1 MDLVDSIVLVSPRY
15 PPYIG
20 GVETHVSQM
29 AKRARKFFDHVSV
42 ITTDPSWHLG
52 HIQKTA
58 DGLTIHRI
66 RSFAPSENYHFPSP
80 IELFAQLKESRP
92 QVLHIHALHDLP
104 GPVAG
109 FMDSQSSLIF
119 TPHYVGRINSRLG
132 RVLFK
137 AYRPLVH
144 KLIKK
149 VPRIICTSRFEAR
162 LMAATFPDS
171 SGKIELIPNGVDR
184 EFQEKYPWRE
194 PAEPRILYAGRL
206 ERYKNVDKILRAVAQ
221 LQPKHEDLK
230 TTIVGR
236 GPFKPELLKLAAS
249 LKVNGGVEWLEGLT
263 RDELFELYSSATAVI
278 VPSESESM
286 GVAAAEAIGVGA
298 PTIVAD
304 ASGLAEFVEEGLA
317 QPIEPPVTHVKLAQK
332 IEEVLDDPKRFSP
345 IGMKSPLIKTWDE
358 VAEQTYRSC
367 AS

>member
-1 MDLVDSIVLVSPRY
+1 
-15 PPYIG
+15 
-20 GVETHVSQM
+20 M
-29 AKRARKFFDHVSV
+29 ARRAGKFFEHVSV
-42 ITTDPSWHLG
+42 ITTDPSRHLR

-132 RVLFK
+132 R
-137 AYRPLVH
+137 
-144 KLIKK
+144 
-149 VPRIICTSRFEAR
+149 
-162 LMAATFPDS
+162 
-171 SGKIELIPNGVDR
+171 
-184 EFQEKYPWRE
+184 
-194 PAEPRILYAGRL
+194 GR
-206 ERYKNVDKILRAVAQ
+206 
-221 LQPKHEDLK
+221 
-230 TTIVGR
+230 
-236 GPFKPELLKLAAS
+236 FKPELWKLAAS

-317 QPIEPPVTHVKLAQK
+317 QPIEPPVTYVKLAQK
-332 IEEVLDDPKRFSP
+332 IEEVLEDPKRFSP
-345 IGMKSPLIKTWDE
+345 TGMKSPLIKTWDE

>member
-149 VPRIICTSRFEAR
+149 VPRII
-162 LMAATFPDS
+162 
-171 SGKIELIPNGVDR
+171 
-184 EFQEKYPWRE
+184 
-194 PAEPRILYAGRL
+194 
-206 ERYKNVDKILRAVAQ
+206 
-221 LQPKHEDLK
+221 
-230 TTIVGR
+230 
-236 GPFKPELLKLAAS
+236 
-249 LKVNGGVEWLEGLT
+249 
-263 RDELFELYSSATAVI
+263 
-278 VPSESESM
+278 
-286 GVAAAEAIGVGA
+286 
-298 PTIVAD
+298 
-304 ASGLAEFVEEGLA
+304 
-317 QPIEPPVTHVKLAQK
+317 
-332 IEEVLDDPKRFSP
+332 
-345 IGMKSPLIKTWDE
+345 
-358 VAEQTYRSC
+358 
-367 AS
+367 